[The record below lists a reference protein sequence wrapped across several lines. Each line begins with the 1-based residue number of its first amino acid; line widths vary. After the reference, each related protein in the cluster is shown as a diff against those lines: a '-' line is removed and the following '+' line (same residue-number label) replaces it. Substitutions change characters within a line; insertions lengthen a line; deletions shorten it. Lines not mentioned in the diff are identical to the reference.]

1 VEPTGDE
8 PWSETPAASTGAS
21 VNEHRA
27 LSLEQQLELV
37 DRVKSLEAEVAQLRA
52 VGPLTPTE
60 QLDAR
65 QQLLKLRG
73 SLPWRVGRVMTIPVR
88 VIDRA
93 VRQARNR

>member
-1 VEPTGDE
+1 MKPAGDE
-8 PWSETPAASTGAS
+8 PWSETPAESTSSS

-27 LSLEQQLELV
+27 LSLEEQLELV

-65 QQLLKLRG
+65 QQLLTLRG
-73 SLPWRVGRVMTIPVR
+73 SLPWRVGRVVTIPMR

-93 VRQARNR
+93 VQRARSR

>member
-1 VEPTGDE
+1 VKPAGDE
-8 PWSETPAASTGAS
+8 PWSETPAASTGPS
-21 VNEHRA
+21 VNDHRA
-27 LSLEQQLELV
+27 LSLEQRLALV

-52 VGPLTPTE
+52 VVPLTPTE

-73 SLPWRVGRVMTIPVR
+73 SLPWRVGRVVTIPVR

-93 VRQARNR
+93 VRRARTR